1 MNNERRKQ
9 IEAIN
14 GRIAVLLAEAEN
26 IKTDVE
32 AIRDDE
38 QEYRDNMPDSFGE
51 GEKGEKADAAI
62 AALEQVVEDLESL
75 IENDFD
81 GQLDTAAE

>member
-9 IEAIN
+9 IENIK
-14 GRIAVLLAEAEN
+14 GRIAALLSEAEN

-38 QEYRDNMPDSFGE
+38 QEYRDNMPESFGE

-62 AALEQVVEDLESL
+62 AALEPPPSKPRTQKQDSPAWLQPSGE
-75 IENDFD
+75 
-81 GQLDTAAE
+81 

>member
-9 IEAIN
+9 IEAVKE
-14 GRIAVLLAEAEN
+14 RISALLSEAES

-38 QEYRDNMPDSFGE
+38 QDYRDNMPESFAD
-51 GEKGEKADAAI
+51 GEKGEKAEAAI
-62 AALEQVVEDLESL
+62 DALEQVINELECL
-75 IENDFD
+75 TGNDFED
-81 GQLDTAAE
+81 WLTTAAE

>member
-1 MNNERRKQ
+1 MNTERRKQ
-9 IEAIN
+9 IEAIK
-14 GRIAVLLAEAEN
+14 GRIASMLEDAALIVSE
-26 IKTDVE
+26 VE
-32 AIRDDE
+32 SIRDDE
-38 QEYRDNMPDSFGE
+38 QEYRDNMPESFAD

-62 AALEQVVEDLESL
+62 AALEQVIEDLESL